1 MCVQSASGYAYDVV
15 SKQVGLERTGTV
27 KTENLVEVYEDNGGG
42 LKLYAFADGSLVYGC
57 LYYDQTT
64 EDGYT
69 APEMCAADFVALT
82 VQCIDPEADGW
93 DAGDYSLSGIDYA
106 AESGRLIASSEW
118 YKGADSDMWGD
129 VEDADGYAGRQFIAT
144 LEWRYT
150 VARVMDG
157 VEEA

>member
-1 MCVQSASGYAYDVV
+1 MET
-15 SKQVGLERTGTV
+15 K
-27 KTENLVEVYEDNGGG
+27 NLVEVYEDNAGG
-42 LKLYAFADGSLVYGC
+42 LKLYAFSGGSLVYGC
-57 LYYDQTT
+57 LYDDQTT

-82 VQCIDPEADGW
+82 VQCIDPEANGW
-93 DAGDYSLSGIDYA
+93 DAGDCALTGIDYA
-106 AESGRLIASSEW
+106 AESGRLIASSDW

-129 VEDADGYAGRQFIAT
+129 ADGYARSQFIAA

-157 VEEA
+157 IEEA

>member
-1 MCVQSASGYAYDVV
+1 M
-15 SKQVGLERTGTV
+15 
-27 KTENLVEVYEDNGGG
+27 KTENLVEVYEDNAGG
-42 LKLYAFADGSLVYGC
+42 LKLYAHNGNALVYGC

-106 AESGRLIASSEW
+106 AESGRPIASSDW
-118 YKGADSDMWGD
+118 YEGADSDMWG
-129 VEDADGYAGRQFIAT
+129 DADGYAGRQFIST

>member
-1 MCVQSASGYAYDVV
+1 MCQVRESAYRKEV
-15 SKQVGLERTGTV
+15 TV
-27 KTENLVEVYEDNGGG
+27 ETKNLVEVYEDNAGG

-82 VQCIDPEADGW
+82 VQCIDPETDGW
-93 DAGDYSLSGIDYA
+93 DAGSSTLSGIDYA
-106 AESGRLIASSEW
+106 AESGRLIASSGW

-129 VEDADGYAGRQFIAT
+129 VENADGYAGRQFIST

-157 VEEA
+157 IEEV